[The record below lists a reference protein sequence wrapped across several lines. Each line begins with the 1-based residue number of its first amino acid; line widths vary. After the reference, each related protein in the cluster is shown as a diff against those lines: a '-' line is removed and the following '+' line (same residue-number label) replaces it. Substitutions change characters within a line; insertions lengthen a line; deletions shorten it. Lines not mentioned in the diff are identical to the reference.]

1 MTQRRTNKIHYLHT
15 NCSLTFCLCL
25 IPFIILGCGPSGPAK
40 DKVAIVVGSRQIT
53 TDQLKKDM
61 AFISAD
67 MDVPDHDRNRIR
79 EQVLALVLDHYLV
92 LEHGRKTGISAS
104 EHEVQRII
112 K

>member
-61 AFISAD
+61 EFITAD

-79 EQVLALVLDHYLV
+79 EQILGLVIDHYLI

-104 EHEVQRII
+104 EH
-112 K
+112 